1 MGCSKGKVGGIGR
14 DGTCLGGVGGATGDQ
29 LQVSEL
35 GVRDRR

>member
-1 MGCSKGKVGGIGR
+1 MWVVLRGRLVGR
-14 DGTCLGGVGGATGDQ
+14 DGTCLGRVGGASGDQ